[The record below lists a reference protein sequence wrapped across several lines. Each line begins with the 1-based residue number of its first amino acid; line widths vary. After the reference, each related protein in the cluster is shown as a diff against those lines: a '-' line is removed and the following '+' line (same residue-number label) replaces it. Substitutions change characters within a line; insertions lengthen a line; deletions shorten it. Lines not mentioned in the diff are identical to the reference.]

1 MISKLISILNNSNK
15 KNNINLINIMND
27 VKMLS
32 FDDAKWYKYINLQKK
47 NTYNK
52 TIIFRNDIY
61 EIILISWDKNA
72 ITKIHNHPKNGC
84 IMKILK
90 GSLKEETYDSNT
102 LKKIGENIY
111 EKDNISYIH
120 DDLYHHKII
129 NTAPQS
135 FSLHIYSPPK
145 FYD

>member
-1 MISKLISILNNSNK
+1 MISKLISILSNPNNRNTIK
-15 KNNINLINIMND
+15 LINIMND
-27 VKMLS
+27 VKLLS
-32 FDDAKWYKYINLQKK
+32 FDYTHWSKYINFQKK
-47 NTYNK
+47 NNYNK
-52 TIIFRNDIY
+52 TIIYRNDIY
-61 EIILISWDKNA
+61 EIILISWNKNA

-90 GSLKEETYDSNT
+90 GSLMEETYDSNT
-102 LKKIGENIY
+102 LEKIGENIY

-129 NTAPQS
+129 NTSPQS
-135 FSLHIYSPPK
+135 VSLHIYSPPK

>member
-1 MISKLISILNNSNK
+1 MISKLISILNNNTK
-15 KNNINLINIMND
+15 KNSINLINVIND
-27 VKMLS
+27 IKLLR
-32 FDDAKWYKYINLQKK
+32 FEEDQWYKYINLQKK

-52 TIIFRNDIY
+52 TIIYRNDIY

-90 GSLKEETYDSNT
+90 GSLMEETYNSNT
-102 LKKIGENIY
+102 LEKIGENIY

-129 NTAPQS
+129 NTS
-135 FSLHIYSPPK
+135 HLSDSVHIYSPPK